1 MIRPR
6 SNGALSHW
14 SLDRLRPILRRYC
27 SSNPLT
33 INQADTRLVRMATP
47 KDILFE
53 QLARLGKALSAPK
66 RIEMLDALA
75 QGPRTV
81 ERLATA
87 TGQTV
92 ANASQHLQVLRQ
104 AQLVDSKKRGLY
116 VTYRLA
122 TEDVGTLLVQLRR
135 LGETQLAELREA
147 REALLANDDPAE
159 ELDRHALLAR
169 LRAGE
174 AILIDVRPHEEYV
187 AGHIPGALSIPAAEL
202 RERLEELG
210 KDREV
215 VAYCRGPYCM
225 LSADAVRLLSRRGY
239 RARRMEDGVLEWR
252 AAGLKVVAG
261 EKPRGARA

>member
-1 MIRPR
+1 MDMT
-6 SNGALSHW
+6 G
-14 SLDRLRPILRRYC
+14 
-27 SSNPLT
+27 
-33 INQADTRLVRMATP
+33 P
-47 KDILFE
+47 KETLFE
-53 QLARLGKALSAPK
+53 QLARLGKAFAAPK
-66 RIEMLDALA
+66 RVEMLDALA

-104 AQLVDSKKRGLY
+104 AQLVASEKQGLF

-122 TEDVGTLLVQLRR
+122 NDSVGALLVQLRE
-135 LGETQLAELREA
+135 LGETQLAELQGA
-147 REALLANDDPAE
+147 RTAILAQTEGVENV
-159 ELDRHALLAR
+159 DRQTLVSR
-169 LRAGE
+169 LRSSE

-187 AGHIPGALSIPAAEL
+187 AGHLAGAMSMPLDELAARLKEL
-202 RERLEELG
+202 KKG
-210 KDREV
+210 QEV

-239 RARRMEDGVLEWR
+239 RAKRLEDGVLEWR

-261 EKPRGARA
+261 DKPVARRA